1 MGISCR
7 VSRGD
12 STLAIRIDR
21 VARIACLLALSSTSI
36 AATTAATAYQDF
48 AGYSGVYVGAQER
61 WRAHLVEVPV
71 GSSYDKAANA
81 STVSPVSLK
90 YGLALRS
97 AGDIDML
104 RGDAAPVLPTVTL
117 KGDRPFKP
125 VTRSARQLAL
135 LDTEILGI
143 SADAKPLGMPRVFGA
158 EERRKAVAAT
168 LENGIIAKAHA
179 AKLAAK
185 RKPGTGRISVT
196 LTPGKAAASIENH
209 NPVGVRGTLTAYAPT
224 DESDANDPF
233 GAVLTPPVVVPPSAV
248 PKLGDTK
255 GTGRPSA
262 RPAYDAKKE
271 AAKKAKRAVT
281 ARIVLNR
288 GDHAWAAKAL
298 PASQFSKKARKCL
311 AEGIYFEARGESKH
325 GQKAVAQVIVNRVKN
340 PVFPNSI
347 CGVVY
352 HNKHM
357 RNRCQFSFACD
368 GIRDRVRSKKA
379 WRVATTIANKVIDG
393 KVWLKEVGSA
403 SHYHADYVRPRWARK
418 MKKMS
423 KIGKH
428 IFFRTKNG
436 GWG

>member
-1 MGISCR
+1 MGLRFS
-7 VSRGD
+7 
-12 STLAIRIDR
+12 R

-48 AGYSGVYVGAQER
+48 ADYSGIVLGAEGR

-71 GSSYDKAANA
+71 SSSYGKVNTA
-81 STVSPVSLK
+81 STVSPAILK

-97 AGDIDML
+97 SGDLDML
-104 RGDAAPVLPTVTL
+104 RGDTSLPLPTVTL

-125 VTRSARQLAL
+125 AKPDGVRLAL
-135 LDTEILGI
+135 LDPALAGI
-143 SADAKPLGMPRVFGA
+143 AADAQSFEM
-158 EERRKAVAAT
+158 T
-168 LENGIIAKAHA
+168 AKAPA
-179 AKLAAK
+179 
-185 RKPGTGRISVT
+185 
-196 LTPGKAAASIENH
+196 AAASDPLTLASAKTATAPVTAPKKPKAPAAHKH
-209 NPVGVRGTLTAYAPT
+209 NKAQDEAVRGTLSAYAPT
-224 DESDANDPF
+224 NDNEADDPF
-233 GAVLTPPVVVPPSAV
+233 GAVLTPPVVVPPSAL
-248 PKLGDTK
+248 PRLGSAEPL
-255 GTGRPSA
+255 GRPSG
-262 RPAYDAKKE
+262 RPVYEPNAE
-271 AAKKAKRAVT
+271 AANAAKNSLK

-288 GDHAWAAKAL
+288 GDHAWALRAL
-298 PASQFSKKARKCL
+298 PASQFSRKARKCL

-340 PVFPNSI
+340 PTFPNSI

-379 WRVATTIANKVIDG
+379 WRVAKRIADDVIDG
-393 KVWLKEVGSA
+393 KVWLEEVGSA
-403 SHYHADYVRPRWARK
+403 SHYHADYVRPRWARA

-428 IFFRTKNG
+428 IFFRTKDG

>member
-1 MGISCR
+1 MG
-7 VSRGD
+7 
-12 STLAIRIDR
+12 LRIDR

-48 AGYSGVYVGAQER
+48 ADYSGIALEEKGR

-71 GSSYDKAANA
+71 SSAYGKVDDA
-81 STVSPVSLK
+81 SALSPASLR

-97 AGDIDML
+97 AGDLDML
-104 RGDAAPVLPTVTL
+104 RGDLSAALPNVTL
-117 KGDRPFKP
+117 KGDRAFKP
-125 VTRSARQLAL
+125 AKPEGMRLAL
-135 LDTEILGI
+135 LDPALAGVTTDAAPLAVSPLTIPVTAASSEPAPKKPVEVA
-143 SADAKPLGMPRVFGA
+143 SAKAPRVAPVSKVKPEAGPKHNHSGA
-158 EERRKAVAAT
+158 D
-168 LENGIIAKAHA
+168 
-179 AKLAAK
+179 
-185 RKPGTGRISVT
+185 
-196 LTPGKAAASIENH
+196 
-209 NPVGVRGTLTAYAPT
+209 VRGTLSAYAPT
-224 DESDANDPF
+224 DDNDANDPF
-233 GAVLTPPVVVPPSAV
+233 GAVLTPPVVVPPSAL
-248 PKLGDTK
+248 PRIGSADSK
-255 GTGRPSA
+255 GSPSQ
-262 RPAYDAKKE
+262 RPAYEPNAE
-271 AAKKAKRAVT
+271 AASAAKKSLK

-288 GDHAWAAKAL
+288 GDHAWALRPL
-298 PASQFSKKARKCL
+298 PASQFSRKARKCL

-340 PVFPNSI
+340 PTFPTSI

-379 WRVATTIANKVIDG
+379 WRVAKTIADDVIDG

-403 SHYHADYVRPRWARK
+403 SHYHADYVRPRWARA

-428 IFFRTKNG
+428 IFFRTKDG

>member
-1 MGISCR
+1 MGLR
-7 VSRGD
+7 F
-12 STLAIRIDR
+12 DR

-48 AGYSGVYVGAQER
+48 ADYSGIAVGAEAR

-71 GSSYDKAANA
+71 SSSYSRVANA
-81 STVSPVSLK
+81 STVSPVSLQ

-97 AGDIDML
+97 SGDMDLL
-104 RGDAAPVLPTVTL
+104 RGSSMPALPSVTL

-125 VTRSARQLAL
+125 QAEGPKLAL
-135 LDTEILGI
+135 LDTHLIGI
-143 SADAKPLGMPRVFGA
+143 SADAQPFPMPLTRRAEPAGEGAGDAVKVARATTQGSTGKRVSVTI
-158 EERRKAVAAT
+158 ER
-168 LENGIIAKAHA
+168 NGVKSGA
-179 AKLAAK
+179 AKVPA
-185 RKPGTGRISVT
+185 
-196 LTPGKAAASIENH
+196 H
-209 NPVGVRGTLTAYAPT
+209 NPAGVRGTLSAYAPT
-224 DESDANDPF
+224 DDNDTNDPF
-233 GAVLTPPVVVPPSAV
+233 GAVLNPSVVPPVVVPPSALPKIGKADPVGV
-248 PKLGDTK
+248 PSQ
-255 GTGRPSA
+255 RPS
-262 RPAYDAKKE
+262 YDPMVEAAS
-271 AAKKAKRAVT
+271 AAKKAVR

-288 GDHAWAAKAL
+288 GDHAWALRPL

-340 PVFPNSI
+340 PTFPNSI

-379 WRVATTIANKVIDG
+379 WRVAKRIADDVIDG
-393 KVWLKEVGSA
+393 RIWLKEIGSA

-428 IFFRTKNG
+428 IFFRTKDG